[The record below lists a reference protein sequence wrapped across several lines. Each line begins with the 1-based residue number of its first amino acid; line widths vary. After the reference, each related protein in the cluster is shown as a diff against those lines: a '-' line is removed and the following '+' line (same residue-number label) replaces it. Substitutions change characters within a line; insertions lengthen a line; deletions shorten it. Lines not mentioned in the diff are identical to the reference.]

1 MEPPTLFSHRTIDF
15 DNVPIVPASTPVPLR
30 PPSLKDAAPVFSHAE
45 CLRALWKL
53 STQNDLDED
62 TRIRAV
68 LRMATEALGMDVAIL
83 GKSGRTSAQQYV
95 YDPLKIVSEN
105 GVLQLHDALSSE
117 VYETRTPRHIPDLSA
132 HPELKHHQMV
142 TEAGLQVFSGVPI
155 NTGEETD
162 WVLAFLRRSASP
174 PLNDEQIIYIE
185 LIADWLGNA
194 LHHSEQKALLQR
206 LALTDILTELPNRRA
221 AEDRLQQELA
231 RAQRRQEGFALA
243 MVDLDHFRYV
253 NERYGHSV
261 GDQVL
266 KEISKRLLAGLR
278 DCDWVARW
286 CGEKFLFFLHD
297 SSAREA
303 VSTLER
309 LTEEI
314 KTHPVN
320 TSIGAI
326 PLTLSAGIGVVHK
339 GRYDVQRALDMAD
352 ISLRRAKNA
361 GRDKVHALLDP
372 NTGWS
377 IQTVKNAVTDN
388 RLRLS
393 TQVIVDL
400 DTGLTVA
407 DESLARLVT
416 QEGELVEAEK
426 FIGMAEGL
434 GIIADLDQHMAQLS
448 MQRCKA
454 RLDQGG
460 SPGFSHFINLSPQF
474 LARRGMVDQL
484 LETAQSFA
492 HSCGINEQGVNPLV
506 LEITE
511 RQLIG
516 NLNALREDLQPL
528 LNFGFRLALDDFG
541 SGYSSFIYLASLPI
555 SFLKIEGW
563 LVLNMQRDHKIA
575 TIVESMVTFAR
586 KEGIQTIAEHVED
599 AHTARILRDIGV
611 DWGQGWYFGRPE
623 ASAIPG

>member
-1 MEPPTLFSHRTIDF
+1 M
-15 DNVPIVPASTPVPLR
+15 
-30 PPSLKDAAPVFSHAE
+30 AA
-45 CLRALWKL
+45 
-53 STQNDLDED
+53 
-62 TRIRAV
+62 
-68 LRMATEALGMDVAIL
+68 EALGMELAIL
-83 GKSGRTSAQQYV
+83 GKSGKSPTQRYV
-95 YDPLKIVSEN
+95 YDPLKIMSESM
-105 GVLQLHDALSSE
+105 VMQLHDALSSE
-117 VYETRTPRHIPDLSA
+117 VYTTHTPRHIPDLRM
-132 HPELKHHQMV
+132 HPDLKHHQMA
-142 TEAGLQVFSGVPI
+142 TEAGLQLFSGVPI
-155 NTGEETD
+155 NTGEETE

-194 LHHSEQKALLQR
+194 LHHSEQKTLLQR
-206 LALTDILTELPNRRA
+206 LALTDLLTELPNRRA

-253 NERYGHSV
+253 NERYGHPV

-286 CGEKFLFFLHD
+286 SGEKFLFFLHD

-303 VSTLER
+303 VNTLER

-314 KTHPVN
+314 KTHPV
-320 TSIGAI
+320 TTIIGAI

-339 GRYDVQRALDMAD
+339 GRYDIQRALDMAD
-352 ISLRRAKNA
+352 ISLRGAKSA

-372 NTGWS
+372 DTGWS
-377 IQTVKNAVTDN
+377 IQTVKNAVPDN

-393 TQVIVDL
+393 TQAIVDL
-400 DTGLTVA
+400 KTGLTVA
-407 DESLARLVT
+407 DESLARLMT

-434 GIIADLDQHMAQLS
+434 GIIADLDQHMAHLS
-448 MQRCKA
+448 MKRCKA
-454 RLDQGG
+454 RLEQGG
-460 SPGFSHFINLSPQF
+460 LRDFSHFINLSPQF

-484 LETAQSFA
+484 LQTAQSFSQ
-492 HSCGINEQGVNPLV
+492 SCGRGEKRVNPLV

-516 NLNALREDLQPL
+516 NLNALREDIQPL

-563 LVLNMQRDHKIA
+563 LVLNMQREHKIA
-575 TIVESMVTFAR
+575 SIVESMVSFAR

-599 AHTARILRDIGV
+599 AHTAQILRDIGV
-611 DWGQGWYFGRPE
+611 DWGQGWFFGRPQI
-623 ASAIPG
+623 SAITV

>member
-1 MEPPTLFSHRTIDF
+1 MSLS
-15 DNVPIVPASTPVPLR
+15 PASSLIQLEPASPSTAVPG
-30 PPSLKDAAPVFSHAE
+30 FSPAE

-53 STQNDLDED
+53 STQYELDED

-68 LRMATEALGMDVAIL
+68 LRMAAEALGMDLAIL
-83 GKSGRTSAQQYV
+83 GKFGKNHTLRYV
-95 YDPLKIVSEN
+95 YDPLKIVSE
-105 GVLQLHDALSSE
+105 GMVIQLQDSLCSE
-117 VYETRTPRHIPDLSA
+117 VYKTNTARHIPDLRT
-132 HPELKHHQMV
+132 HPELKHHKMT
-142 TEAGLQVFSGVPI
+142 TEAELRLYSGVPI
-155 NTGEETD
+155 NTGEKTE
-162 WVLAFLRRSASP
+162 WVLAFMRRSINP
-174 PLNDEQIIYIE
+174 PLTDEHIIYIE

-194 LHHSEQKALLQR
+194 LHYSAQKELFQR

-231 RAQRRQEGFALA
+231 RAQRKQEGFALA
-243 MVDLDHFRYV
+243 MVDIDHFRYV
-253 NERYGHSV
+253 NERYGHPI

-266 KEISKRLLAGLR
+266 QEISKRLLAGLR

-286 CGEKFLFFLHD
+286 GGEKFLFFLHD

-303 VSTLER
+303 VNTLER
-309 LTEEI
+309 LADEI
-314 KTHPVN
+314 KAHPV
-320 TSIGAI
+320 TTTIGTI
-326 PLTLSAGIGVVHK
+326 PLTLSAGVGVVHK
-339 GRYDVQRALDMAD
+339 GRYDIQHALDMAD
-352 ISLRRAKNA
+352 LSLRGAKSA
-361 GRDKVHALLDP
+361 GRDKVHALLDRD
-372 NTGWS
+372 TGWS
-377 IQTVKNAVTDN
+377 IQTVKNAVPDN

-400 DTGLTVA
+400 NTGLTVA

-434 GIIADLDQHMAQLS
+434 GIIADLDQHMAHLS
-448 MQRCKA
+448 MKRCKA

-460 SPGFSHFINLSPQF
+460 SLDFSHFINLSPQF
-474 LARRGMVDQL
+474 LARRGMVDKL
-484 LETAQSFA
+484 LQTAQSFSQ
-492 HSCGINEQGVNPLV
+492 SCGMNEKSVNPLV

-516 NLNALREDLQPL
+516 NLDALRADIQPL
-528 LNFGFRLALDDFG
+528 LDYGFRLALDDFG

-563 LVLNMQRDHKIA
+563 LVLNMQREHKIA
-575 TIVESMVTFAR
+575 SIVESMVNFAR

-599 AHTARILRDIGV
+599 AQTARILREIGV
-611 DWGQGWYFGRPE
+611 DWGQGWFFGRPQV
-623 ASAIPG
+623 SAIIIE

>member
-1 MEPPTLFSHRTIDF
+1 MAAEALGMDLAILGKFGKNHTLRYVYDRLK
-15 DNVPIVPASTPVPLR
+15 IVSEGMVIQLQDSLCSEVYKTNTPLHIP
-30 PPSLKDAAPVFSHAE
+30 D
-45 CLRALWKL
+45 LRAHP
-53 STQNDLDED
+53 
-62 TRIRAV
+62 V
-68 LRMATEALGMDVAIL
+68 LKHHRMATEAG
-83 GKSGRTSAQQYV
+83 
-95 YDPLKIVSEN
+95 
-105 GVLQLHDALSSE
+105 LQL
-117 VYETRTPRHIPDLSA
+117 Y
-132 HPELKHHQMV
+132 
-142 TEAGLQVFSGVPI
+142 SGVPI
-155 NTGEETD
+155 NTGEKTE
-162 WVLAFLRRSASP
+162 WVLAFLRRSISP
-174 PLNDEQIIYIE
+174 PLNDEHIIYIE

-194 LHHSEQKALLQR
+194 LHHSDQKELLQR

-231 RAQRRQEGFALA
+231 RAQRKQEGFALA

-286 CGEKFLFFLHD
+286 GGEKFLFFLHD

-303 VSTLER
+303 VNTLER
-309 LTEEI
+309 LAEEI
-314 KTHPVN
+314 KSHPV
-320 TSIGAI
+320 TATIGTI

-339 GRYDVQRALDMAD
+339 GRYDIQRALDMAD
-352 ISLRRAKNA
+352 ISLRGAKSA

-372 NTGWS
+372 DTGWS
-377 IQTVKNAVTDN
+377 IQTVKNAVPDN

-393 TQVIVDL
+393 TQAIVDL
-400 DTGLTVA
+400 NTGLTVA

-426 FIGMAEGL
+426 FIGVAEGL
-434 GIIADLDQHMAQLS
+434 GIIADLDQHMAHLS
-448 MQRCKA
+448 MKRCKA

-460 SPGFSHFINLSPQF
+460 SPDFSHFINLSPQF
-474 LARRGMVDQL
+474 LARRGMVDKL
-484 LETAQSFA
+484 LQTAQSFSP
-492 HSCGINEQGVNPLV
+492 SCGMNEKAVNPLV

-516 NLNALREDLQPL
+516 NLDALRADIQPL
-528 LNFGFRLALDDFG
+528 LDFGFRLALDDFG

-563 LVLNMQRDHKIA
+563 LVLNMQREHKIA
-575 TIVESMVTFAR
+575 SIVESMVNFAR

-599 AHTARILRDIGV
+599 AQTARILRDIGV
-611 DWGQGWYFGRPE
+611 DWGQGWFFGRPQV
-623 ASAIPG
+623 SPIID

>member
-1 MEPPTLFSHRTIDF
+1 M
-15 DNVPIVPASTPVPLR
+15 
-30 PPSLKDAAPVFSHAE
+30 AA
-45 CLRALWKL
+45 
-53 STQNDLDED
+53 
-62 TRIRAV
+62 
-68 LRMATEALGMDVAIL
+68 EALGMDLAIL
-83 GKSGRTSAQQYV
+83 GKFGKNHTLRYV
-95 YDPLKIVSEN
+95 YDPLKIVSE
-105 GVLQLHDALSSE
+105 GMVIKLQDSLCSE
-117 VYETRTPRHIPDLSA
+117 VYKTSTPLHIPDLRA
-132 HPELKHHQMV
+132 HPVLKHHRMA
-142 TEAGLQVFSGVPI
+142 TEAGLQLYSGVPI
-155 NTGEETD
+155 NTGENTE
-162 WVLAFLRRSASP
+162 WVLAFLRRSISP
-174 PLNDEQIIYIE
+174 ALNDEHIIHIE
-185 LIADWLGNA
+185 LVADWLGNA
-194 LHHSEQKALLQR
+194 LHHSEQKELLQR

-231 RAQRRQEGFALA
+231 RAQRKQEGFALA

-253 NERYGHSV
+253 NERYGHSI

-286 CGEKFLFFLHD
+286 GGEKFLFFLHD

-303 VSTLER
+303 VNTLER
-309 LTEEI
+309 LAEEI
-314 KTHPVN
+314 KARPVT
-320 TSIGAI
+320 TSIGTI

-339 GRYDVQRALDMAD
+339 GRYDIQRALDMAD
-352 ISLRRAKNA
+352 ISLRGAKSA

-372 NTGWS
+372 DTGWS
-377 IQTVKNAVTDN
+377 IQTVKNAVPDN

-393 TQVIVDL
+393 TQAIVDL
-400 DTGLTVA
+400 NTGLTVA

-434 GIIADLDQHMAQLS
+434 GIIADLDQHMAHLS
-448 MQRCKA
+448 MKRCKA

-460 SPGFSHFINLSPQF
+460 SPDFSHFINLSPQF
-474 LARRGMVDQL
+474 LARRGMVDKL
-484 LETAQSFA
+484 LQTAQSFSQ
-492 HSCGINEQGVNPLV
+492 SCGVNEKAVNPLV

-516 NLNALREDLQPL
+516 NLDALRADIQPL
-528 LNFGFRLALDDFG
+528 LDFGFRLALDDFG

-563 LVLNMQRDHKIA
+563 LVLNMQREHKIA
-575 TIVESMVTFAR
+575 SIVESMVNFAR

-599 AHTARILRDIGV
+599 AQTARILREIGV
-611 DWGQGWYFGRPE
+611 DWGQGWFFGRPQV
-623 ASAIPG
+623 STIIK

>member
-1 MEPPTLFSHRTIDF
+1 M
-15 DNVPIVPASTPVPLR
+15 
-30 PPSLKDAAPVFSHAE
+30 
-45 CLRALWKL
+45 
-53 STQNDLDED
+53 STQYDLDED

-68 LRMATEALGMDVAIL
+68 LRMAAQALGMDLAIL
-83 GKSGRTSAQQYV
+83 GKFGENHTLRYV
-95 YDPLKIVSEN
+95 HDPLKIVSE
-105 GVLQLHDALSSE
+105 GMVIQLQDSLCSD
-117 VYETRTPRHIPDLSA
+117 VYKTNKPLHIPDLRA
-132 HPELKHHQMV
+132 HPVLKHHRMA
-142 TEAGLQVFSGVPI
+142 TEAGLQLYSGVPI
-155 NTGEETD
+155 NTGGKTE
-162 WVLAFLRRSASP
+162 WVLAFLRRSISP
-174 PLNDEQIIYIE
+174 PLTDEHIIYIE

-231 RAQRRQEGFALA
+231 RAQRKQEGFALA

-253 NERYGHSV
+253 NERYGHSI
-261 GDQVL
+261 GDQAL

-286 CGEKFLFFLHD
+286 GGEKFLFFLHD

-303 VSTLER
+303 VNTLER
-309 LTEEI
+309 LAEDI
-314 KTHPVN
+314 KARPV
-320 TSIGAI
+320 TVSIGTI

-339 GRYDVQRALDMAD
+339 GRYDIQRALDMAD
-352 ISLRRAKNA
+352 ISLRGAKSS

-372 NTGWS
+372 DTGWS
-377 IQTVKNAVTDN
+377 IQTVKNAVPDN

-393 TQVIVDL
+393 TQNIVDL
-400 DTGLTVA
+400 NTGRTVA

-416 QEGELVEAEK
+416 QEGELIEAEK

-434 GIIADLDQHMAQLS
+434 GIIADLDQHMAHLS
-448 MQRCKA
+448 MKRCQA

-460 SPGFSHFINLSPQF
+460 SPDFSHFINLSPQF
-474 LARRGMVDQL
+474 LARRGMVENL
-484 LETAQSFA
+484 LETAQTFSRT
-492 HSCGINEQGVNPLV
+492 CGMNEKAVNPLV

-516 NLNALREDLQPL
+516 NLDTLRADLQPL
-528 LNFGFRLALDDFG
+528 LDFGFRLALDDFG

-575 TIVESMVTFAR
+575 SIVESIVNFAR

-599 AHTARILRDIGV
+599 AQTAKILREIGV
-611 DWGQGWYFGRPE
+611 DWGQGWFFGRPQV
-623 ASAIPG
+623 SAIVG